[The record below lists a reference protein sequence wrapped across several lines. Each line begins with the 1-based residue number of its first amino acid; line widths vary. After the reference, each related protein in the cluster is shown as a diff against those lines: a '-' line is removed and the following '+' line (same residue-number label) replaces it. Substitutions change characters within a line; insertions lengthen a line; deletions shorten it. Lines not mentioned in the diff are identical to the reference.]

1 MYCVKC
7 KKNTKT
13 LNQSEHVTKNNRHIL
28 KGQCVVCGNTK
39 SSFVSNKKSGGF
51 VNTLLNSGVLP
62 EMHLPGYNY
71 AGPGTKLKDRLLKGD
86 KPINKLDAAAQ
97 KHDMVYAI
105 FKDKKDRHVADK
117 VLEEEANKI
126 KNDPNSK
133 LQEKAGAFVVENVM
147 KGKQKLGLG
156 KKNLA
161 GHNLL
166 T

>member
-1 MYCVKC
+1 
-7 KKNTKT
+7 
-13 LNQSEHVTKNNRHIL
+13 
-28 KGQCVVCGNTK
+28 
-39 SSFVSNKKSGGF
+39 
-51 VNTLLNSGVLP
+51 
-62 EMHLPGYNY
+62 MHLPGYNY
-71 AGPGTKLKDRLLKGD
+71 AGPFTKLEDRLLKGD
-86 KPINKLDAAAQ
+86 KPINKLDTAAQ
-97 KHDMVYAI
+97 KHDMAYAI